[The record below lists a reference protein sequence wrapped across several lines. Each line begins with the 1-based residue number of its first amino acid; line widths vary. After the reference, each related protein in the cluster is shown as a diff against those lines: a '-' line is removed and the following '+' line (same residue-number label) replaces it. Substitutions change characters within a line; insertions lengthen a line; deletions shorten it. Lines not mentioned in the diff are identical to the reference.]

1 MSKNFYNQKL
11 QAVSPVG
18 GTESRLYICRTIHSN
33 GLKKK
38 KILKRE
44 ALVKSCSL
52 SFVLELAGEGAIS
65 FGDGSNPEKILLTF
79 EYICI
84 PDVSLSRLL
93 FS

>member
-1 MSKNFYNQKL
+1 MVQNQGCIFAGQSIL
-11 QAVSPVG
+11 IA
-18 GTESRLYICRTIHSN
+18 
-33 GLKKK
+33 LKKK
-38 KILKRE
+38 NLKRE
-44 ALVKSCSL
+44 AFVKSCSL

-65 FGDGSNPEKILLTF
+65 FGDGFNPENILLTS

>member
-38 KILKRE
+38 ILKRE

-65 FGDGSNPEKILLTF
+65 FGDGFNPENILLTS
-79 EYICI
+79 EYICT
-84 PDVSLSRLL
+84 PDVSLSLLL